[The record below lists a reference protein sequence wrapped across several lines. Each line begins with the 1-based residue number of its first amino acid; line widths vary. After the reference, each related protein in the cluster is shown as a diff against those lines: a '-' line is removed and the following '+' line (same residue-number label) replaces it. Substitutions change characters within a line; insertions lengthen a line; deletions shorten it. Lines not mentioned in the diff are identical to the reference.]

1 MPVVL
6 ENRWSSQGRGGGVTH
21 PLHPPPRFAP
31 VCIHMYVDGT
41 TFKRKCS
48 LGYHHV
54 AWNGKNKTQ
63 KLKGLLPPFP
73 HAYHPLYYACSE
85 INLPRDIFF
94 CSITQSSPLSLFH
107 SSSAGK
113 EAAITMATDGAGTA
127 QETIIFIQK
136 KVLPKKV
143 FLKKVHSRSYKL
155 NIYYVFWSICY

>member
-6 ENRWSSQGRGGGVTH
+6 ENRWSSQGRGGGVAH
-21 PLHPPPRFAP
+21 PLHPPPSFAP

-73 HAYHPLYYACSE
+73 HAYHPLYYTCSE

-94 CSITQSSPLSLFH
+94 LFH
-107 SSSAGK
+107 YPEFSALLVPLIFSRKRGRYYHGDRRSWHSSRDNNIYSEESSSEESAS
-113 EAAITMATDGAGTA
+113 EESSLT
-127 QETIIFIQK
+127 
-136 KVLPKKV
+136 
-143 FLKKVHSRSYKL
+143 KL
-155 NIYYVFWSICY
+155 

>member
-1 MPVVL
+1 MFSGV
-6 ENRWSSQGRGGGVTH
+6 SSCRLKWEKQNTK
-21 PLHPPPRFAP
+21 A
-31 VCIHMYVDGT
+31 
-41 TFKRKCS
+41 KRS
-48 LGYHHV
+48 I
-54 AWNGKNKTQ
+54 A
-63 KLKGLLPPFP
+63 PFP

-113 EAAITMATDGAGTA
+113 EAAITMATNGAGTA

-143 FLKKVHSRSYKL
+143 LLKKVHSRSYKL
-155 NIYYVFWSICY
+155 SIYYVFGAFVTKKCRYLYNK